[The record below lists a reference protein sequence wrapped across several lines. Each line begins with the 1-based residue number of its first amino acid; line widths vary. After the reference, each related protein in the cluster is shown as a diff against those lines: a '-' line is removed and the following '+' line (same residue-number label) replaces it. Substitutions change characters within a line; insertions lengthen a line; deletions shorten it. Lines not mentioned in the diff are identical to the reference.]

1 MMTMAAAILDRIGAT
16 PGMSAAARASAVESV
31 PRWQWLGPF
40 WRDLAQHCRHRACVE
55 LSPYNS
61 DDAFGIRPEADKTYA
76 PRCLR
81 RAPDGRGLAWMA
93 SGGSLADYGECRS
106 RGCPM
111 SMGASNG

>member
-1 MMTMAAAILDRIGAT
+1 MMTMAAVILGGLLT
-16 PGMSAAARASAVESV
+16 SAALNLHCGSRAI
-31 PRWQWLGPF
+31 
-40 WRDLAQHCRHRACVE
+40 VE

-61 DDAFGIRPEADKTYA
+61 DAAFGIRPEADATYR

-81 RAPDGRGLAWMA
+81 RAPDGRGLRWMA

-111 SMGASNG
+111 SMVVGNG